1 MVSRLP
7 DLTLERGGTWEQAS
21 FTVPIDVPDERVQ
34 FLGDKYQ
41 LKFGKVLETEGL
53 EVLWMSRPFTGKGK
67 RPVDEDRRAYFVK
80 AWCKRR
86 PIEIHMDIPDN
97 AVGDMIELGLK
108 LQE

>member
-7 DLTLERGGTWEQAS
+7 DLTLERGGTWEQAY

-34 FLGDKYQ
+34 ILGDKYQ
-41 LKFGKVLETEGL
+41 LRFGKVLEEDGFD
-53 EVLWMSRPFTGKGK
+53 VLWMSEPIPDRSN
-67 RPVDEDRRAYFVK
+67 RPVDEDRRAYQVK
-80 AWCKRR
+80 AWVKRR
-86 PIEIHMDIPDN
+86 PVETHYDIPDN